1 MNYFL
6 ICSGGESWYIIL
18 NPLES
23 PRLCFLTGMFNKL
36 MWIPMMITCWGWWF
50 FPMFLHMSF
59 SFPQES
65 QETIIIQVHDIVL
78 MRPCSNTTDPAYTAS
93 SQWLVSSTFGG
104 FLKWGYPQIII
115 LNRIFHYKW
124 GAPILGNTHSSC
136 SCSLWPAKK
145 TRNKR
150 STQPA
155 SRIKVHHASSHIK
168 SWCVQTWC
176 VPSVFPFYR
185 HFRADK
191 NDKPCDFGLTNF
203 QINPHK
209 P

>member
-1 MNYFL
+1 
-6 ICSGGESWYIIL
+6 
-18 NPLES
+18 
-23 PRLCFLTGMFNKL
+23 MFNKL

-50 FPMFLHMSF
+50 SFPMFLHMSF

-93 SQWLVSSTFGG
+93 SQWLVLSTFGG

-115 LNRIFHYKW
+115 FNRIFHYK
-124 GAPILGNTHSSC
+124 PCNLGCPHFRKHTFLMFMLIVAS
-136 SCSLWPAKK
+136 KK
-145 TRNKR
+145 TRNKH

-176 VPSVFPFYR
+176 VPSVCPFYR

-209 P
+209 H

>member
-6 ICSGGESWYIIL
+6 IFSGGESWYIIL

-50 FPMFLHMSF
+50 SFPMFLHMSF

-93 SQWLVSSTFGG
+93 SQWLVLSTFGG
-104 FLKWGYPQIII
+104 FLKWGYSQIII
-115 LNRIFHYKW
+115 FNRIFHYK
-124 GAPILGNTHSSC
+124 PCHLGCPHFRKHTFLMFMLIVASKKHKKQTQHTTSISYQSS
-136 SCSLWPAKK
+136 
-145 TRNKR
+145 
-150 STQPA
+150 
-155 SRIKVHHASSHIK
+155 SRIIAYQELVCPDMVCTQRMSILS
-168 SWCVQTWC
+168 
-176 VPSVFPFYR
+176 PFSCR
-185 HFRADK
+185 
-191 NDKPCDFGLTNF
+191 
-203 QINPHK
+203 QE
-209 P
+209 

>member
-36 MWIPMMITCWGWWF
+36 MWIPMMITCWDWWF

-145 TRNKR
+145 QETNAAHNQHLVSKFITHHRISR
-150 STQPA
+150 VGVSRHGVYPA
-155 SRIKVHHASSHIK
+155 YFHFIAIF
-168 SWCVQTWC
+168 VQT
-176 VPSVFPFYR
+176 R
-185 HFRADK
+185 M
-191 NDKPCDFGLTNF
+191 
-203 QINPHK
+203 INHAILG
-209 P
+209 